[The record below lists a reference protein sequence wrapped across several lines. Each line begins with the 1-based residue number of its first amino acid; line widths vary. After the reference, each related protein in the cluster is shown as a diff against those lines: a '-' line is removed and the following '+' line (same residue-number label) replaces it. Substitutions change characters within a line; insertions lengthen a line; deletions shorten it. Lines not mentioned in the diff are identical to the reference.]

1 MNIKRTNYNFKGKVI
16 VVSADN
22 PACQGLGE
30 FKQGYKCF
38 FYKCCHCLFTDTD
51 IQSKVIYNIYV
62 ISIY

>member
-38 FYKCCHCLFTDTD
+38 FL
-51 IQSKVIYNIYV
+51 
-62 ISIY
+62 